1 MPAALPAGICGQPS
15 ADPPT
20 VVVEACWLAEERPDI
35 EAGPSFARSRQTESE
50 HLATTATDLARMP
63 ELVRTNAD
71 LPLGAVDASIAV
83 AERLELTD
91 VATLDWRTSPSSVP
105 GTWPPLNLLP

>member
-1 MPAALPAGICGQPS
+1 
-15 ADPPT
+15 
-20 VVVEACWLAEERPDI
+20 
-35 EAGPSFARSRQTESE
+35 
-50 HLATTATDLARMP
+50 MP
-63 ELVRTNAD
+63 ELVRTDAD